1 MEVVLVA
8 SSHAPVET
16 PEEGFGAQTR
26 SKTQSVLCWAMDRQS
41 CSQKGQAHGEAIAVA
56 FGRKCRREV
65 DGTSLEGESGTLRI
79 LEALINRVRRPP
91 FRGYNCHPSC
101 QITRPGSV
109 WCWMQNCVSRIRA
122 VPVGSSWRAFKNDG
136 QAHEGSFRER
146 SQHAIVVELASSFSQ
161 AGVLPVIVSAVEKPD
176 NGARGRVVG
185 DFFRRLVARTLAQ
198 QFAENAKEATTALW
212 KPERV
217 AHVLQGLTNLDDNA
231 TVVSL
236 DGMGPYVSTPRNSL
250 LSGLT
255 DMRDGAVVAI
265 RKNVP
270 PGPFHSSLGG

>member
-1 MEVVLVA
+1 M
-8 SSHAPVET
+8 
-16 PEEGFGAQTR
+16 
-26 SKTQSVLCWAMDRQS
+26 
-41 CSQKGQAHGEAIAVA
+41 EAIAVA

-65 DGTSLEGESGTLRI
+65 DETSLEGESGTLRI
-79 LEALINRVRRPP
+79 LEALINRARRPP
-91 FRGYNCHPSC
+91 FRGYHCHPSC

-136 QAHEGSFRER
+136 QEHEGSFRER

-198 QFAENAKEATTALW
+198 QFAENAKEATTA
-212 KPERV
+212 
-217 AHVLQGLTNLDDNA
+217 HVLQGPTNLDDNA

-236 DGMGPYVSTPRNSL
+236 DGVGASVSTPGNSF
-250 LSGLT
+250 LSGLM